1 MEKKSKLSGRKPISR
16 LFVLFLACVICGIF
30 AAGNSV
36 VAREGCIDCHSNTDL
51 IVTNKKLFDYFKE
64 WSGSIHKQEDVTCSD
79 CHGGNPDVSSKKAA
93 HGGAKGTRKMMKAV
107 NFQNIPA
114 TCGQCH
120 DDILD
125 GYVKSNHYKH
135 LKSKKQVKQGP
146 NCVTCHGSL
155 NSVALNVNTVSQTCQ
170 SCHNQ
175 KSKNNPEIPEK
186 AEWLLNKFLSAHRL
200 FRYVTIKSSTV
211 DDRAFLKKAGIQIQT
226 LSEEWHTF
234 DLKLFEEK
242 TRMLLDALKS
252 KRNEIKKRSKK

>member
-1 MEKKSKLSGRKPISR
+1 MEKKSKLSDNKRIRR
-16 LFVLFLACVICGIF
+16 LLVIFLACIICGIF
-30 AAGNSV
+30 AAGNV
-36 VAREGCIDCHSNTDL
+36 VAQEGCIDCHSKTDL
-51 IVTNKKLFDYFKE
+51 IVTNKKLFDYYQE
-64 WSGSIHKQEDVTCSD
+64 WSGSIHKQEDVACSD
-79 CHGGNPDVSSKKAA
+79 CHGGNPDASSKKAA

-107 NFQNIPA
+107 NFQNIPK

-135 LKSKKQVKQGP
+135 LKSKKQLKQGP

-170 SCHNQ
+170 GCHNQ
-175 KSKNNPEIPEK
+175 KSGNYPKIPEK
-186 AEWLLNKFLSAHRL
+186 AEWLLNKFLSTHRL
-200 FRYVTIKSSTV
+200 FRYVTIKSSTAG
-211 DDRAFLKKAGIQIQT
+211 DQAFLKKAGIQIQT

-234 DLKLFEEK
+234 DLKQFEQK

-252 KRNEIKKRSKK
+252 KRNEIKKRSKQ